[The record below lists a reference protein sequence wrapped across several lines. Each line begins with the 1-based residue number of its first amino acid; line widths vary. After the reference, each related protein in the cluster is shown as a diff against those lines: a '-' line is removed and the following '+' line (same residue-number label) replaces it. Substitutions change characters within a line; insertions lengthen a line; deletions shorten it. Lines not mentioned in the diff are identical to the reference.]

1 MLKGI
6 LFRLE
11 EQKHSCTNASISKK
25 INFILMKIKYIIYPI
40 LASIVLM
47 ACSTPRMV
55 NLDPI
60 TVVENAKGS
69 NVYRG
74 SYTRK
79 IDIINTR
86 LDLSFDWDSAYV
98 IGKATI
104 FAKPYFYPSDQLVL
118 NANGFRLNTVS
129 LISSDDKIP
138 LRYTYD
144 GKLLKISLDRIYT
157 RDQNFTIFIDYVAMP
172 NKLKIG
178 EDIASAGDRGIYF
191 INRDGKE
198 KGKPRQIWTQGET
211 ECNSNWFPTINDT
224 QEKMTQELNITVP
237 NEFISLSNGTLEFSS
252 MNGDGTRTDSWR
264 QEQAHSTYLTMLA
277 IGDFVITKD
286 NWRGKEIN
294 YYTEPAYASTAKMV
308 FGKTPEMMEF
318 FSNKLG
324 IEYPWDKY
332 SQIVVRDFVSGAME
346 NTTAS
351 VFFEGLNMSEGQ
363 YLDENHEDI
372 IAHELFHHWFGN
384 LVTAESWA
392 NLPLNESFAT
402 YGEYL
407 WEEYKYGR
415 DQADLKGL
423 EDMSIY
429 LNNKRK
435 SEPNVI
441 RFDYADR
448 EQMFDE
454 ISYHKGG
461 RILHMLRNTVGDEAF
476 FESLKLYLTKNSYKT
491 AEIHDL
497 RLAFE
502 EITGMDLNWFFNQWF
517 LASGHPVLSIQSSY
531 DQIKREIKVNI
542 TQDQNLTKT
551 PLYRLPIAVDI
562 YYGTKVERREIIL
575 DRQNQS
581 FIFPSVNP
589 PDLVNVD
596 AEKYILAEK
605 NEVKSIQEYIFQYQ
619 HAPLFMDRIEAIL
632 KLKDFKDD
640 ISART
645 LMLSA
650 IKDQNWLVRQTALSV
665 VEYLSDDER
674 KSVHET
680 LKELALNDKV
690 SHVRAAAVAK
700 LGKHYRIADNREV
713 FALTAKDK
721 SPVVI
726 SATAAARE

>member
-1 MLKGI
+1 
-6 LFRLE
+6 
-11 EQKHSCTNASISKK
+11 
-25 INFILMKIKYIIYPI
+25 MKIRYMLYP
-40 LASIVLM
+40 LLVSIVLIM

-55 NLDPI
+55 NLDPV
-60 TVVENAKGS
+60 TLVENAKGS
-69 NVYRG
+69 VVYRG
-74 SYTRK
+74 SYTK
-79 IDIINTR
+79 NIDIINTR
-86 LDLSFDWDSAYV
+86 LDLSFDWDSAHV

-118 NANGFRLNTVS
+118 NANGFRLNSVS
-129 LISSDDKIP
+129 LIKKDDKIP
-138 LRYTYD
+138 LRYIYD
-144 GKLLKISLDRIYT
+144 GKLLKISLDKSYT

-191 INRDGKE
+191 INRDGKD

-211 ECNSNWFPTINDT
+211 ECNSNWFPTINGT

-237 NEFISLSNGTLEFSS
+237 NEFVSLSNGTLEISTL
-252 MNGDGTRTDSWR
+252 NGDGTRTDSWR
-264 QEQAHSTYLTMLA
+264 QEQPHSTYLTMLTV
-277 IGDFVITKD
+277 GDFVITKD
-286 NWRGKEIN
+286 HWRDKELS
-294 YYTEPAYASTAKMV
+294 YYTEPEYASNAKMV

-346 NTTAS
+346 NTTAT

-363 YLDENHEDI
+363 FLDENHEDI

-407 WEEYKYGR
+407 WEEFKYGR
-415 DQADLKGL
+415 DQADVKGL

-429 LNNKRK
+429 LANKRK
-435 SEPNVI
+435 TEPDVI
-441 RFDYADR
+441 RFDYADK

-461 RILHMLRNTVGDEAF
+461 RILHMLRKTVGDEAF
-476 FESLKLYLTKNSYKT
+476 FESLKLYLTKHSFKT

-497 RLAFE
+497 RLVFE
-502 EITGMDLNWFFNQWF
+502 EISGMDLNWFFNQWF

-531 DQIKREIKVNI
+531 DQIKREIKVGI
-542 TQDQNLTKT
+542 TQDQNLTET
-551 PLYRLPIAVDI
+551 PLYRIPISVDI
-562 YYGTKVERREIIL
+562 YSGGKIERKEIVL

-581 FIFPSVNP
+581 FIFPSLSP

-605 NEVKSIQEYIFQYQ
+605 NEIKSVQEYVFQYQ
-619 HAPLFMDRIEAIL
+619 NAPLFMDRIEAIL
-632 KLKDFKDD
+632 KLKDLKEDA
-640 ISART
+640 SAKE
-645 LMLSA
+645 LMVSA
-650 IKDQNWLVRQTALSV
+650 IKDKNWLIRHTALSV
-665 VEYLSDDER
+665 VEHLSDEE
-674 KSVHET
+674 KKAVYGT
-680 LKELALNDKV
+680 LKDLAINDKV
-690 SHVRAAAVAK
+690 SQVRAAAVEK
-700 LGKHYRIADNREV
+700 LGKYYRTSENKEV

-726 SATAAARE
+726 SATAAARQ

>member
-1 MLKGI
+1 MNLNFAVKQMKFRVNGI
-6 LFRLE
+6 IKNKLM
-11 EQKHSCTNASISKK
+11 
-25 INFILMKIKYIIYPI
+25 LMKIKYILCYPI
-40 LASIVLM
+40 LASILLL
-47 ACSTPRMV
+47 ACSAPRMV

-60 TVVENAKGS
+60 TIVENSKGAL
-69 NVYRG
+69 VYRG
-74 SYTRK
+74 SYTQTT
-79 IDIINTR
+79 DIINTR

-104 FAKPYFYPSDQLVL
+104 LAKPYFYPSDQLVL
-118 NANGFRLNTVS
+118 NANGFRLNSVS
-129 LISSDDKIP
+129 LVNGDDMKP
-138 LRYTYD
+138 LRYTYN
-144 GKLLKISLDRIYT
+144 GKLLTISLDKIYT
-157 RDQNFTIFIDYVAMP
+157 RDQKYTIFIDYVAMP
-172 NKLKIG
+172 NKLKVG

-191 INRDGKE
+191 INRDGKD

-211 ECNSNWFPTINDT
+211 ECNSNWFPTINGS

-237 NEFISLSNGTLEFSS
+237 NEFVSLSNGTLEFSS

-264 QEQAHSTYLTMLA
+264 QEQPHSTYLTMLA
-277 IGDFVITKD
+277 VGDFVITRD
-286 NWRGKEIN
+286 TWRDKEVS
-294 YYTEPAYASTAKMV
+294 YYTEPAFASTAKLV

-363 YLDENHEDI
+363 YLDENYEDI

-407 WEEYKYGR
+407 WDEYKYGR
-415 DQADLKGL
+415 DQADLKGF
-423 EDMSIY
+423 EDMSVYIS
-429 LNNKRK
+429 NKRK
-435 SEPNVI
+435 PEPDVI

-461 RILHMLRNTVGDEAF
+461 RILHMLRKTVGDEAF
-476 FESLKLYLTKNSYKT
+476 FESLKLYLNRHTYKT
-491 AEIHDL
+491 AEIHEL

-517 LASGHPVLSIQSSY
+517 LASGHPVLSIQNSY
-531 DQIKREIKVNI
+531 DPLKREINVNI
-542 TQDQNLTKT
+542 RQNQNLSET
-551 PLYRLPIAVDI
+551 PLYRIPMAIDI
-562 YYGTKVERREIIL
+562 YTGTKVERKEIIL
-575 DRQNQS
+575 ERQNQS
-581 FIFPSVNP
+581 FIFPSLSP

-605 NEVKSIQEYIFQYQ
+605 NEVKNMQEYIFQYQ
-619 HAPLFMDRIEAIL
+619 NAPLFMDRIEAIM
-632 KLKDFKDD
+632 KLKDMKEEAAARKVMVAAFKD
-640 ISART
+640 
-645 LMLSA
+645 
-650 IKDQNWLVRQTALSV
+650 KNWFVRHTALSV
-665 VEYLSDDER
+665 IENLSDDER
-674 KSVHET
+674 KAVHQT
-680 LKELALNDKV
+680 LQDLATQDKV
-690 SHVRAAAVAK
+690 SQVRAAAVEK
-700 LGKHYRIADNREV
+700 LGKYYRMTDNREV
-713 FALTAKDK
+713 FDQTAKDK
-721 SPVVI
+721 SPIVI
-726 SATAAARE
+726 RATAAVKK

>member
-1 MLKGI
+1 
-6 LFRLE
+6 
-11 EQKHSCTNASISKK
+11 
-25 INFILMKIKYIIYPI
+25 
-40 LASIVLM
+40 
-47 ACSTPRMV
+47 
-55 NLDPI
+55 
-60 TVVENAKGS
+60 
-69 NVYRG
+69 
-74 SYTRK
+74 
-79 IDIINTR
+79 
-86 LDLSFDWDSAYV
+86 V

-118 NANGFRLNTVS
+118 NANGFRLNSVS
-129 LISSDDKIP
+129 LIKKDIKIP
-138 LRYTYD
+138 LRYIYD
-144 GKLLKISLDRIYT
+144 GKLLKISLDKSYT

-191 INRDGKE
+191 INRDGKD

-211 ECNSNWFPTINDT
+211 ECNSNWFPTINGT

-237 NEFISLSNGTLEFSS
+237 NEFVSLSNGTLEFSTL
-252 MNGDGTRTDSWR
+252 NGDGTRTDSWR
-264 QEQAHSTYLTMLA
+264 QEQPHSTYLTMLA
-277 IGDFVITKD
+277 VGDFVITKD
-286 NWRGKEIN
+286 HWRDKELS
-294 YYTEPAYASTAKMV
+294 YYTEPEYAATAKMV

-346 NTTAS
+346 NTTAT

-363 YLDENHEDI
+363 FLDENHEDI

-407 WEEYKYGR
+407 WEEFKYGR
-415 DQADLKGL
+415 DQADVKGL
-423 EDMSIY
+423 EDISIY
-429 LNNKRK
+429 LANKRK
-435 SEPNVI
+435 TEPDVI
-441 RFDYADR
+441 RFDYADK

-461 RILHMLRNTVGDEAF
+461 RILHMLRKTVGDEAF
-476 FESLKLYLTKNSYKT
+476 FESLKLYLTKHSFKT

-497 RLAFE
+497 RLVFE
-502 EITGMDLNWFFNQWF
+502 EISGMDLNWFFNQWF

-531 DQIKREIKVNI
+531 DPIKREIKVGI
-542 TQDQNLTKT
+542 TQDQNLTET
-551 PLYRLPIAVDI
+551 PLYRIPISVDI
-562 YYGTKVERREIIL
+562 YSGGKIERKEIVL

-581 FIFPSVNP
+581 FIFPSLSP

-605 NEVKSIQEYIFQYQ
+605 NEIKTVQEYVFQYQ
-619 HAPLFMDRIEAIL
+619 NAPLFMDRLEAIL
-632 KLKDFKDD
+632 KLKDLKEDA
-640 ISART
+640 SAIA
-645 LMLSA
+645 LMVSA
-650 IKDQNWLVRQTALSV
+650 IKDKNWLIRHTALSV
-665 VEYLSDDER
+665 VEHLSEEE
-674 KSVHET
+674 KKAVYGT
-680 LKELALNDKV
+680 LKDLAINDKV
-690 SHVRAAAVAK
+690 SQVRAAAVEK
-700 LGKHYRIADNREV
+700 LGKYYRTSENKEV

-726 SATAAARE
+726 SATAAARQ

>member
-1 MLKGI
+1 
-6 LFRLE
+6 
-11 EQKHSCTNASISKK
+11 
-25 INFILMKIKYIIYPI
+25 
-40 LASIVLM
+40 
-47 ACSTPRMV
+47 MV

-60 TVVENAKGS
+60 TLVENAKGS
-69 NVYRG
+69 VVYRG
-74 SYTRK
+74 SYTK
-79 IDIINTR
+79 NIDIINTR

-118 NANGFRLNTVS
+118 NANGFRLNSVS
-129 LISSDDKIP
+129 LIKKDIKIP
-138 LRYTYD
+138 LRYIYD
-144 GKLLKISLDRIYT
+144 GKLLKISLDKSYT

-191 INRDGKE
+191 INRDGKD

-211 ECNSNWFPTINDT
+211 ECNSNWFPTVNGT

-237 NEFISLSNGTLEFSS
+237 NEFVSLSNGTLEFSTL
-252 MNGDGTRTDSWR
+252 NGDGTRTDSWR
-264 QEQAHSTYLTMLA
+264 QEQPHSTYLTMLA
-277 IGDFVITKD
+277 VGDFVITKD
-286 NWRGKEIN
+286 HWRDKELS
-294 YYTEPAYASTAKMV
+294 YYTEPEYAATAKMV

-346 NTTAS
+346 NATAT

-363 YLDENHEDI
+363 FLDENHEDI

-407 WEEYKYGR
+407 WEEFKYDR
-415 DQADLKGL
+415 DQADVKGL
-423 EDMSIY
+423 EDISIY
-429 LNNKRK
+429 LANKRK
-435 SEPNVI
+435 TEPDVI
-441 RFDYADR
+441 RFDYADK

-461 RILHMLRNTVGDEAF
+461 RILHMLRKTVGDEAF
-476 FESLKLYLTKNSYKT
+476 FESLKLYLTKHSFKT

-497 RLAFE
+497 RLVFE
-502 EITGMDLNWFFNQWF
+502 EISGMDLNWFFNQWF

-531 DQIKREIKVNI
+531 DPIKREIKVGI
-542 TQDQNLTKT
+542 TQDQNLTET
-551 PLYRLPIAVDI
+551 PLYRIPISVDI
-562 YYGTKVERREIIL
+562 YSGGKIERKEIVL

-581 FIFPSVNP
+581 FIFPSLSP

-605 NEVKSIQEYIFQYQ
+605 NEIKTVQEYVFQYQ
-619 HAPLFMDRIEAIL
+619 NAPLLMDRLEAIL
-632 KLKDFKDD
+632 KLKDLKEDA
-640 ISART
+640 SAIA
-645 LMLSA
+645 LMVSA
-650 IKDQNWLVRQTALSV
+650 IKDKNWLIRHTALSV
-665 VEYLSDDER
+665 VEHLSEEE
-674 KSVHET
+674 KKAVYGT
-680 LKELALNDKV
+680 LKDLAINDKV
-690 SHVRAAAVAK
+690 SQVRAAAVEK
-700 LGKHYRIADNREV
+700 LGKYYRTSENKEV

-726 SATAAARE
+726 SATAAARQ

>member
-1 MLKGI
+1 ML
-6 LFRLE
+6 
-11 EQKHSCTNASISKK
+11 
-25 INFILMKIKYIIYPI
+25 YP
-40 LASIVLM
+40 LLVSIVLIM

-55 NLDPI
+55 NLDPV
-60 TVVENAKGS
+60 TLVENAKGS
-69 NVYRG
+69 VVYRG
-74 SYTRK
+74 SYTK
-79 IDIINTR
+79 NIDIINTR
-86 LDLSFDWDSAYV
+86 LDLSFDWDSAHV

-118 NANGFRLNTVS
+118 NANGFRLNSVS
-129 LISSDDKIP
+129 LIKKDDKIP
-138 LRYTYD
+138 LRYIYD
-144 GKLLKISLDRIYT
+144 GKLLKISLDKSYT

-191 INRDGKE
+191 INRDGKD

-211 ECNSNWFPTINDT
+211 ECNSNWFPTINGT

-237 NEFISLSNGTLEFSS
+237 NEFVSLSNGTLEISTL
-252 MNGDGTRTDSWR
+252 NGDGTRTDSWR
-264 QEQAHSTYLTMLA
+264 QKQPHSTYLTMLA
-277 IGDFVITKD
+277 VGDFVITKD
-286 NWRGKEIN
+286 HWRDKELS
-294 YYTEPAYASTAKMV
+294 YYTEPEYASTAKMV

-346 NTTAS
+346 NTTAT

-363 YLDENHEDI
+363 FLDENHEDI

-407 WEEYKYGR
+407 WEEFKYGR
-415 DQADLKGL
+415 DQADVKGL

-429 LNNKRK
+429 LANKRK
-435 SEPNVI
+435 TEPDVI
-441 RFDYADR
+441 RFDYADK

-461 RILHMLRNTVGDEAF
+461 RILHMLRKTVGDEAF
-476 FESLKLYLTKNSYKT
+476 FESLKLYLTKHSFKT

-497 RLAFE
+497 RLVFE
-502 EITGMDLNWFFNQWF
+502 EISGMDLNWFFNQWF

-531 DQIKREIKVNI
+531 DQIKREIKVGI
-542 TQDQNLTKT
+542 TQDQNLTET
-551 PLYRLPIAVDI
+551 PLYRIPISVDI
-562 YYGTKVERREIIL
+562 YSGGKIERKEIVL

-581 FIFPSVNP
+581 FIFPSLSP

-605 NEVKSIQEYIFQYQ
+605 NEIKSVQEYVFQYQ
-619 HAPLFMDRIEAIL
+619 NAPLFMDRIEAIL
-632 KLKDFKDD
+632 KLKDLKEDA
-640 ISART
+640 SAKE
-645 LMLSA
+645 LMVSA
-650 IKDQNWLVRQTALSV
+650 IKDKNWLIRHTALSV
-665 VEYLSDDER
+665 VEHLSDEE
-674 KSVHET
+674 KKAVYGT
-680 LKELALNDKV
+680 LKDLAINDKV
-690 SHVRAAAVAK
+690 SQVRAAAVEK
-700 LGKHYRIADNREV
+700 LGKYYRTSENKEV

-726 SATAAARE
+726 SATATARQ

>member
-1 MLKGI
+1 ML
-6 LFRLE
+6 
-11 EQKHSCTNASISKK
+11 
-25 INFILMKIKYIIYPI
+25 YP
-40 LASIVLM
+40 LLVSIVLIM

-55 NLDPI
+55 NLDPV
-60 TVVENAKGS
+60 TLVENAKGS
-69 NVYRG
+69 LVYRG
-74 SYTRK
+74 SYTK
-79 IDIINTR
+79 NIDIINTR
-86 LDLSFDWDSAYV
+86 LDLSFDWDSAHV

-118 NANGFRLNTVS
+118 NANGFRLNSVS
-129 LISSDDKIP
+129 LIKKDDKIP
-138 LRYTYD
+138 LRYIYD
-144 GKLLKISLDRIYT
+144 GKLLKISLDKSYT

-191 INRDGKE
+191 INRDGKD

-211 ECNSNWFPTINDT
+211 ECNSNWFPTINGT

-237 NEFISLSNGTLEFSS
+237 NEFVSLSNGILEISTL
-252 MNGDGTRTDSWR
+252 NGDGTRTDSWR
-264 QEQAHSTYLTMLA
+264 QKQPHSTYLTMLA
-277 IGDFVITKD
+277 VGDFVITKD
-286 NWRGKEIN
+286 HWRDKELS
-294 YYTEPAYASTAKMV
+294 YYTEPEYASTAKMV

-346 NTTAS
+346 NTTAT

-363 YLDENHEDI
+363 FLDENHEDI

-407 WEEYKYGR
+407 WEEFKYGR
-415 DQADLKGL
+415 DQADVKGL

-429 LNNKRK
+429 LANKRK
-435 SEPNVI
+435 TEPDVI
-441 RFDYADR
+441 RFDYADK

-461 RILHMLRNTVGDEAF
+461 RILHMLRKTVGDEAF
-476 FESLKLYLTKNSYKT
+476 FESLKLYLTKHSFKT

-497 RLAFE
+497 RLVFE
-502 EITGMDLNWFFNQWF
+502 EISGMDLNWFFNQWF
-517 LASGHPVLSIQSSY
+517 LASGHPILSIQSSY
-531 DQIKREIKVNI
+531 DQIKREIKVGI
-542 TQDQNLTKT
+542 TQDQNLTET
-551 PLYRLPIAVDI
+551 PLYRIPISVDI
-562 YYGTKVERREIIL
+562 YSGGNIERKEIVL

-581 FIFPSVNP
+581 FIFPSLSP

-605 NEVKSIQEYIFQYQ
+605 NEIKSVQEYVFQYQ
-619 HAPLFMDRIEAIL
+619 NAPLFMDRIEAIL
-632 KLKDFKDD
+632 KLKDLKEDA
-640 ISART
+640 SAKE
-645 LMLSA
+645 LMVSA
-650 IKDQNWLVRQTALSV
+650 IKDKNWLIRHTALSV
-665 VEYLSDDER
+665 VEHLSDEQ
-674 KSVHET
+674 KKAVYGT
-680 LKELALNDKV
+680 LKDLAINDKV
-690 SHVRAAAVAK
+690 SQVRAAAVEK
-700 LGKHYRIADNREV
+700 LGKYYRTSENKEV

-726 SATAAARE
+726 SATAAARQ

>member
-1 MLKGI
+1 M
-6 LFRLE
+6 
-11 EQKHSCTNASISKK
+11 K
-25 INFILMKIKYIIYPI
+25 IRFILYP
-40 LASIVLM
+40 LLVSIVLIM
-47 ACSTPRMV
+47 ACSAPRMV
-55 NLDPI
+55 NLDPV
-60 TVVENAKGS
+60 TLVENAKGS
-69 NVYRG
+69 VVYRG
-74 SYTRK
+74 SYTK
-79 IDIINTR
+79 NIDIINTR
-86 LDLSFDWDSAYV
+86 LDLSFDWDSAHV

-118 NANGFRLNTVS
+118 NANGFRLNSVS
-129 LISSDDKIP
+129 LIKKDDKIP
-138 LRYTYD
+138 LRYIYD
-144 GKLLKISLDRIYT
+144 GKLLKISLDKSYT

-191 INRDGKE
+191 INRDGKD

-211 ECNSNWFPTINDT
+211 ECNSNWFPTINGT

-237 NEFISLSNGTLEFSS
+237 NEFVSLSNGTLEISTL
-252 MNGDGTRTDSWR
+252 NGDGTRTDSWR
-264 QEQAHSTYLTMLA
+264 QEQPHSTYLTMLTV
-277 IGDFVITKD
+277 GDFVITKD
-286 NWRGKEIN
+286 HWRDKELS
-294 YYTEPAYASTAKMV
+294 YYTEPEYASNAKMV

-346 NTTAS
+346 NTTAT

-363 YLDENHEDI
+363 FLDENHEDI

-407 WEEYKYGR
+407 WEEFKYGR
-415 DQADLKGL
+415 DQADVKGL

-429 LNNKRK
+429 LANKRK
-435 SEPNVI
+435 TEPDVI
-441 RFDYADR
+441 RFDYADK

-461 RILHMLRNTVGDEAF
+461 RILHMLRKTVGDEAF
-476 FESLKLYLTKNSYKT
+476 FESLKLYLTKHSFKT

-497 RLAFE
+497 RLVFE
-502 EITGMDLNWFFNQWF
+502 EISGMDLNWFFNQWF

-531 DQIKREIKVNI
+531 DQIKREIKVGI
-542 TQDQNLTKT
+542 TQDQNLTET
-551 PLYRLPIAVDI
+551 PLYRIPISVDI
-562 YYGTKVERREIIL
+562 YSGGKIERKEIVL

-581 FIFPSVNP
+581 FIFPSLSP

-605 NEVKSIQEYIFQYQ
+605 NEIKSVQEYVFQY
-619 HAPLFMDRIEAIL
+619 HNAPLFMDRIEAIL
-632 KLKDFKDD
+632 KLKDLKEDA
-640 ISART
+640 SAKE
-645 LMLSA
+645 LMVSA
-650 IKDQNWLVRQTALSV
+650 IKDKNWLIRHTALSV
-665 VEYLSDDER
+665 VEHLSDEE
-674 KSVHET
+674 KKAVYGT
-680 LKELALNDKV
+680 LKDLAINDKV
-690 SHVRAAAVAK
+690 SQVRAAAVEK
-700 LGKHYRIADNREV
+700 LGKYYRTSENKEV

-726 SATAAARE
+726 SATAAARQ

>member
-1 MLKGI
+1 ML
-6 LFRLE
+6 
-11 EQKHSCTNASISKK
+11 
-25 INFILMKIKYIIYPI
+25 YP
-40 LASIVLM
+40 LLVSIVLIM
-47 ACSTPRMV
+47 ACSAPRMV
-55 NLDPI
+55 NLDPV
-60 TVVENAKGS
+60 TLVENAKGS
-69 NVYRG
+69 VVYRG
-74 SYTRK
+74 SYTK
-79 IDIINTR
+79 NIDIINTR
-86 LDLSFDWDSAYV
+86 LDLSFDWDSAHV

-118 NANGFRLNTVS
+118 NANGFRLNSVS
-129 LISSDDKIP
+129 LIEKDDKIP
-138 LRYTYD
+138 LRYIYD
-144 GKLLKISLDRIYT
+144 GKLLKISLDKSYT

-191 INRDGKE
+191 INRDGKD

-211 ECNSNWFPTINDT
+211 ECNSNWFPTINGT
-224 QEKMTQELNITVP
+224 QEKMTQELNITVA
-237 NEFISLSNGTLEFSS
+237 NEFVSLSNGTLEISTL
-252 MNGDGTRTDSWR
+252 NGDGTRTDSWR
-264 QEQAHSTYLTMLA
+264 QEQPHSTYLTMLTV
-277 IGDFVITKD
+277 GDFVITKD
-286 NWRGKEIN
+286 HWRDKELS
-294 YYTEPAYASTAKMV
+294 YYTEPEYASTAKMV

-346 NTTAS
+346 NTTAT

-363 YLDENHEDI
+363 FLDENHEDI

-407 WEEYKYGR
+407 WEEFKYGR
-415 DQADLKGL
+415 DQADVKGL

-429 LNNKRK
+429 LANKRK
-435 SEPNVI
+435 TEPDVI
-441 RFDYADR
+441 RFDYADK

-461 RILHMLRNTVGDEAF
+461 RILHMLRKTVGDEAF
-476 FESLKLYLTKNSYKT
+476 FESLKLYLTKHSFKT

-497 RLAFE
+497 RLVFE
-502 EITGMDLNWFFNQWF
+502 EISGMDLNWFFNQWF

-531 DQIKREIKVNI
+531 DQIKREIKVGI
-542 TQDQNLTKT
+542 TQDQNLTET
-551 PLYRLPIAVDI
+551 PLYRIPISVDI
-562 YYGTKVERREIIL
+562 YSGGKIERKEIVL

-581 FIFPSVNP
+581 FIFPSLSP

-605 NEVKSIQEYIFQYQ
+605 NEIKSVQEYVFQYQ
-619 HAPLFMDRIEAIL
+619 NAPLFMDRIEAIL
-632 KLKDFKDD
+632 KLKDFKEDA
-640 ISART
+640 SAKE
-645 LMLSA
+645 LMVSA
-650 IKDQNWLVRQTALSV
+650 IKDKNWLIRHTALSV
-665 VEYLSDDER
+665 VEHLSDEE
-674 KSVHET
+674 KKAVYGT
-680 LKELALNDKV
+680 LKDLAINDKV
-690 SHVRAAAVAK
+690 SQVRAAAVEK
-700 LGKHYRIADNREV
+700 LGKYYRTSENKEV

-726 SATAAARE
+726 SATAAARQ